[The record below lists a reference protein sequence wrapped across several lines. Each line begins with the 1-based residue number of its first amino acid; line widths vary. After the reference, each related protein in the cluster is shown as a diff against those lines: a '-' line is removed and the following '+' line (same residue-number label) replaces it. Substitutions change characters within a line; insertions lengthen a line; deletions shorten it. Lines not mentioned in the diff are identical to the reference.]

1 MKRVLAI
8 LITVTAV
15 LLYVAPALAQQP
27 RISPESIE
35 FDVPI
40 DNSTEVEFTVYDFT
54 GDIEISLYDMGLIE
68 VIPAKVNVA
77 ASAVGTPIKLRFYG
91 APS

>member
-1 MKRVLAI
+1 VKKVLVVVLTIAA
-8 LITVTAV
+8 VAV
-15 LLYVAPALAQQP
+15 LSCVSVAQQP

-68 VIPAKVNVA
+68 VVPAKVNVA